1 VASKDPTR
9 TQSANKPERSQTQAP
24 GQVAQAAEATAAA
37 GKDAGQETAP
47 GEAGA
52 EAAEVAINHEA
63 ELLRKDLEQMT
74 DRALRAQAE
83 LENYRR
89 RIARQMEDERRY
101 ASLPLLRDLL
111 PVLDNVR
118 RAIEAAQRSPEVG
131 GLLEGFRMVARQLEE
146 VLTRHQCKEIVAL
159 GAPFDPHLHEA
170 ISQQPSAEHAPGT
183 VLLVTQSGFQLHDRV
198 VRPSQVIV
206 SSAPPEPTGDH

>member
-1 VASKDPTR
+1 VASKDPTQ
-9 TQSANKPERSQTQAP
+9 TPSAGKPETSEKPPAGQA
-24 GQVAQAAEATAAA
+24 GEAAATA
-37 GKDAGQETAP
+37 GKDADREAVP
-47 GEAGA
+47 GEAP
-52 EAAEVAINHEA
+52 ELAINHEA
-63 ELLRKDLEQMT
+63 DLLRKDLEQMT

-89 RIARQMEDERRY
+89 RIARQMDEERRY
-101 ASLPLLRDLL
+101 AGVPLLRDLL

-118 RAIEAAQRSPEVG
+118 RAIEAAQKSPEAG
-131 GLLEGFRMVARQLEE
+131 SLLEGFKMVGRQLEE
-146 VLTRHQCKEIVAL
+146 VLARHECKEIAAL

-206 SSAPPEPTGDH
+206 SSAPPEPTGDQRDG